1 MSVST
6 ALRLRDRR
14 RKGSEIRRKGKSQGN
29 SSSRGGGTPYD
40 GLYGVA
46 PPERGI
52 FFRFQVYGRVEK
64 SVIWV
69 SVKVAQRANR

>member
-14 RKGSEIRRKGKSQGN
+14 RKGWEIGRKGKSQGN

-46 PPERGI
+46 PPERGF
-52 FFRFQVYGRVEK
+52 FFRFQVYGKLEK
-64 SVIWV
+64 YVNWV
-69 SVKVAQRANR
+69 CESSPKG